1 MVKDVK
7 WKTRRVEYR
16 EMAESVSWRV
26 SLTFSNSTKRSHKTK
41 VKDSHFD
48 AVLPK
53 PLRTLAWAVWWANEA
68 GARI

>member
-1 MVKDVK
+1 
-7 WKTRRVEYR
+7 
-16 EMAESVSWRV
+16 MAESVSWRV

-41 VKDSHFD
+41 VKNSHFD

-53 PLRTLAWAVWWANEA
+53 SLRTLAWAVWWANEA